1 LVFEFMLEFLSSYI
15 IHLIQS
21 SGYFGIF
28 MLMTLQSA
36 MIPIP
41 SEVTMPFAG
50 FLVGQGQLNF
60 ILVVLTGA
68 MGNLVGGSIAY
79 AIGYFLE
86 ENVILNL
93 IKKYG
98 KFLLVSEKEYD
109 HSTHWLQ
116 KYGSAVVFFG
126 RMIPGVASFI
136 SLPAG
141 IAEIKYWKFALFTLL
156 GSLIWS
162 SVLTSIG
169 VYLGSKWNTLGV
181 YFHKFELII
190 VVLLVIAV
198 LFYINHKLRI
208 IKFGSPRGEAG
219 KK

>member
-1 LVFEFMLEFLSSYI
+1 MIESLSGLI

-21 SGYFGIF
+21 SGYLGVFF
-28 MLMTLQSA
+28 LMTLQSA
-36 MIPIP
+36 LIPIP
-41 SEVTMPFAG
+41 SEVTMPFTG
-50 FLVGQGQLNF
+50 FLVGQGQMNF
-60 ILVVLTGA
+60 ILAVLSGA
-68 MGNLVGGSIAY
+68 IGNVVGGSIAY

-86 ENVILNL
+86 ENVILSL

-98 KFLLVSEKEYD
+98 KFLLVSEREYN

-116 KYGSAVVFFG
+116 KYGSAIVFFG
-126 RMIPGVASFI
+126 RMVPGVASFI

-141 IAEIKYWKFALFTLL
+141 IAEIKYWKFALFTFL

-169 VYLGSKWNTLGV
+169 VYLGSRWNTLGT
-181 YFHKFELII
+181 YFHKFELVII
-190 VVLLVIAV
+190 AILVVAV
-198 LFYINHKLRI
+198 LFYINHKLKI
-208 IKFGSPRGEAG
+208 IKFG